1 MKAYKVETDW
11 DTFVVL
17 ENDID
22 AAVVTAA
29 YEFDL
34 QIAQYQDSNR
44 EENQKNYDEKVAAGE
59 KVPEWLKKELFE
71 NEEDEFSNFE
81 IRSVTYVGDV
91 AGLDFDEEEDE

>member
-22 AAVVTAA
+22 EAVVTAA

-34 QIAQYQDSNR
+34 QIAKYQDSNR
-44 EENQKNYDEKVAAGE
+44 EENQKNYDEKVASGE
-59 KVPEWLKKELFE
+59 KVPVWLKKALSGE
-71 NEEDEFSNFE
+71 EEDDEYSNFE
-81 IRSVTYVGDV
+81 IRAVTYIGDV
-91 AGLDFDEEEDE
+91 AGLDFDE